1 MKKPRPNGRVTDG
14 RFSEVETLAGVQTP
28 ESGIYRRIHA
38 AIAGHRL
45 LPGARLVEDQLSE
58 VFGVSRTRIRSVLHS
73 LARDKVVTL
82 QRNRGAFV
90 AHPSVREAK
99 EVFAARRLIEVALAR
114 DVVHAADDKAIRRL
128 KAHIRKEQ
136 QGERSQDRAIELKAS
151 HEFHTLLAEIV
162 GNQVIIGFLRELM
175 ARSSLITAIY
185 ERPDVSTCSHLAHS
199 RLIGFIERRDAAG
212 LAAAMLQ
219 HLNEIESDL
228 VLFERE
234 DSATDLAAVFADS

>member
-1 MKKPRPNGRVTDG
+1 MKKPRPNGRVT
-14 RFSEVETLAGVQTP
+14 EVEALPGVQAP
-28 ESGIYRRIHA
+28 ESRIYHRIHA

-82 QRNRGAFV
+82 HRNRGAFV
-90 AHPSVREAK
+90 AQPSVREAK

-114 DVVHAADDKAIRRL
+114 DVVDAADDKAIKRL

-136 QGERSQDRAIELKAS
+136 QGERSQDRAVELKAS

-162 GNQVIIGFLRELM
+162 GNQVVVGFLRELM

-185 ERPDVSTCSHLAHS
+185 ERPDVSTCSHLAHG

-212 LAAAMLQ
+212 LAAAMLE

-234 DSATDLAAVFADS
+234 DSVTDLKALFADS

>member
-1 MKKPRPNGRVTDG
+1 MRKLRTNGRGGDAEMLG
-14 RFSEVETLAGVQTP
+14 GAASP
-28 ESGIYRRIHA
+28 ESNIYRRIHA

-45 LPGARLVEDQLSE
+45 LPGARLIEDQLGE

-82 QRNRGAFV
+82 QRNRGAVV
-90 AHPSVREAK
+90 AYPTVREAK

-114 DVVHAADDKAIRRL
+114 EVVRAADDKDVKRL
-128 KAHIRKEQ
+128 KAHIKKEQ
-136 QGERSQDRAIELKAS
+136 RGERSHDRALELKAS

-162 GNQVIIGFLRELM
+162 GNRVIVEFLRELM

-185 ERPDVSTCSHLAHS
+185 ERPDVSSCSHLAHAQ
-199 RLIGFIERRDAAG
+199 LIQYIERRDTTG
-212 LAAAMLQ
+212 LAAAMLK
-219 HLNEIESDL
+219 HLDEIENDL

-234 DSATDLAAVFADS
+234 DSVTDLKTVFADS